1 MHLDWLHR
9 TRSLIGEDNL
19 QALKAS
25 SVAVVGLGGVGSF
38 AAEAI
43 ARCGVGRMILIDKD
57 RVDITNI
64 NRQLI
69 ALQSTV
75 GEYKVDVMKK
85 RIADINPEAN
95 IDTYAVAYTAGT
107 ADTFIFAGVDVIIDA
122 IDSIDDK
129 VELISR
135 ATRAGIPILS
145 CMGAGNKLDPGAFEV
160 ADLSMT
166 SVCPLARVMRKR
178 LRDIGIEHLRV
189 VYSREPATR
198 SALVGSISFVPPA
211 AGLLLASEAV
221 RMIFEK
227 KNNGKAGP

>member
-1 MHLDWLHR
+1 MDWLHR

-38 AAEAI
+38 AAESI
-43 ARCGVGRMILIDKD
+43 ARCGVGHMILIDKD

-75 GEYKVDVMKK
+75 GKYKVDVMKK
-85 RIADINPEAN
+85 RIADINPQASV
-95 IDTYAVAYTAGT
+95 DAFAVEYTAET
-107 ADTFIFAGVDVIIDA
+107 ADTFDFTGVDVIIDA

-135 ATRAGIPILS
+135 ATRAGIPIVS

-160 ADLSMT
+160 ADLSKT

-189 VYSREPATR
+189 VYSKEPATR
-198 SALVGSISFVPPA
+198 SVLVGSISFVPPA

-227 KNNGKAGP
+227 KNNGETGS